1 MKPAPFRYHSPGTLD
16 EALALLAEH
25 GAGAKVLAGG
35 QSLGPMMNMRLAQP
49 DALVDINAIAGLDY
63 VREHEKTIEI
73 GALTRHHAIAT
84 SPLVRAACPLLAE
97 AARQIGHY
105 AIRQRGTI
113 GGSLAHADPAAQF
126 PLACATLGAEITAAG
141 AGRTR
146 TIAASEFFL
155 SLMSTAL
162 EPEEI
167 IVSVTLPKAPTSEG
181 QAYVQ
186 FSRRRGD
193 FAIVALAATV
203 RPDAGGHIDQVRL
216 GVGGATDRP
225 MVLAELA
232 DCTRGE
238 KADSGWAARLAK
250 AAYDAVAPI
259 DTPRV
264 PAEFR
269 RELVHV
275 LTRRVLVTALERARR

>member
-16 EALALLAEH
+16 EALALLAGH

-97 AARQIGHY
+97 AAHQIGHY

-126 PLACATLGAEITAAG
+126 PLVCATLGAAITVAG

-167 IVSVTLPKAPTSEG
+167 IVSVTLPKAPASEG
-181 QAYVQ
+181 QAYMQ

-203 RPDAGGHIDQVRL
+203 RPDAAGHIDQVRL

-225 MVLAELA
+225 LVLAALA
-232 DCTRGE
+232 GYSE
-238 KADSGWAARLAK
+238 YL
-250 AAYDAVAPI
+250 
-259 DTPRV
+259 
-264 PAEFR
+264 
-269 RELVHV
+269 
-275 LTRRVLVTALERARR
+275 RA